1 MRHRCLAILALL
13 LALPAMPAAGQQ
25 APLEVIELRY
35 RSADEVIP
43 ILKPLLAPG
52 GSISGLQDKL
62 IVRTTPANLAEL
74 RRVLDVLDRVPLR
87 LLISVRQEASAAE
100 SRRDI
105 EVAGQVGTGPD
116 SVQARID
123 ARQSSL
129 SGGNTQ
135 TVQVNEGNAAYIR
148 IGTSIPVRS
157 RQTTVGP
164 GGVTRQTD
172 TVEYR
177 DVDTGFYA
185 QPRVSGEQVTIQI
198 AARRDSVSDGRHS
211 ALQIQRVESVV
222 SGRLGEWI
230 EVGAIAQEE
239 VRDDSGTIFYR
250 SSAGSD
256 RRRTFLKV
264 ERLP

>member
-1 MRHRCLAILALL
+1 MRSRWLAVLALL
-13 LALPAMPAAGQQ
+13 PVLPVLPAAGQQ
-25 APLEVIELRY
+25 APLEIIELRY

-52 GSISGLQDKL
+52 GSISGLQDK
-62 IVRTTPANLAEL
+62 IVVRTTPANLAEL
-74 RRVLDVLDRVPLR
+74 RRVLGVLDRVPSR
-87 LLISVRQEASAAE
+87 LQISGRQEESAAE
-100 SRRDI
+100 SRREV
-105 EVAGQVGTGPD
+105 EVAGRVGTGPD

-123 ARQSSL
+123 AQQSNRSA
-129 SGGNTQ
+129 GNTQ

-148 IGTSIPVRS
+148 VGTSMPVRS

-164 GGVTRQTD
+164 GGVARQSD

-185 QPRVSGEQVTIQI
+185 QPRVNGEQVTIQI
-198 AARRDSVSDGRHS
+198 AARRDSISDGRHG

-239 VRDDSGTIFYR
+239 VRDERGTIYYR
-250 SSAGSD
+250 SSSGGD